1 MTRLSWRLLA
11 VRLGGLVA
19 LVALAVLVLRL
30 PSLAPVGG
38 VVDAPAPDLED
49 PLEPITCER
58 TLPGAPSQAG
68 EEAVDLPRP
77 VGRATS
83 AALVECP
90 DRFDGRAVSYVGEVV
105 GDVLERE
112 GGAWVLMNDDAYA
125 LEVGPLKAHG
135 RFRGPNSGVSVWLAG
150 ELAELADEPGRA
162 DRRGDVLRVRGIVHR
177 VDPADGGGL
186 TIRASAGELV
196 ADARR
201 VDTPLHVPQAVTAA
215 VLALL
220 AAGVVVAGRMAER
233 RR

>member
-1 MTRLSWRLLA
+1 MSRHAGRSLA
-11 VRLGGLVA
+11 LRLGGLVA
-19 LVALAVLVLRL
+19 LIALVVLVLRL
-30 PSLAPVGG
+30 PSLAPRG
-38 VVDAPAPDLED
+38 VVGDAPAPDLED
-49 PLEPITCER
+49 PPEPITCER
-58 TLPGAPSQAG
+58 TLPGAPPRTG
-68 EEAVDLPRP
+68 GDEGTTRP

-90 DRFDGRAVSYVGEVV
+90 ERFDGRTVSYVGEVV
-105 GDVLERE
+105 GDVLQRE

-125 LEVGPLKAHG
+125 LEVGPLGVHG
-135 RFRGPNSGVSVWLAG
+135 RFRGPNSGVSVWLEG
-150 ELAELADEPGRA
+150 ELAALADEPGRA

-186 TIRASAGELV
+186 TIRASTGQLV

-215 VLALL
+215 VLALV
-220 AAGVVVAGRMAER
+220 AAGVVVAGRIAER